1 VNALSKMGDYLTSS
15 SSWHGSEGIPI
26 LLGQHLAL
34 TGISV
39 LIAFV
44 LAVPLGVWLGH
55 LGRGGGLATGVS
67 NIARAVPTFAIL
79 VLLAIG
85 PVGINNKAVIIA
97 LVLFALAPL
106 LTTSYVG
113 VSEVDSD
120 VQESARGMGMSQG
133 QVLRRV
139 ELPLAVPVLMSGVRI
154 SSVQVIATAT
164 VAALIGGGG
173 LGRLIVDGFETQD
186 TGQLLTGALLV
197 AVLALAVDLVFAV
210 LQKQLDP
217 LRRVRR
223 KTLRVIDGDEPVTEA
238 ALASV

>member
-1 VNALSKMGDYLTSS
+1 MNAASKVFDYLTSS
-15 SSWHGSEGIPI
+15 SNWSGSEGIPV
-26 LLGQHLAL
+26 LVGQHLAL
-34 TGISV
+34 TAVSV

-67 NIARAVPTFAIL
+67 NVARAVPTFAVL

-85 PVGINNKAVIIA
+85 PVGINNRAVIIA

-106 LTTSYVG
+106 LTNSYVA
-113 VSEVDSD
+113 VAEVDPD

-133 QVLRRV
+133 QVLGRV
-139 ELPLAVPVLMSGVRI
+139 ELPLAVPVLMTGVRI
-154 SSVQVIATAT
+154 ASVQVIATAT

-197 AVLALAVDLVFAV
+197 AVLALVVDLGFAL
-210 LQKQLDP
+210 LQRRLDP
-217 LRRVRR
+217 LRRVKSTPR
-223 KTLRVIDGDEPVTEA
+223 TVNNHDQPVTEPD
-238 ALASV
+238 LAPV